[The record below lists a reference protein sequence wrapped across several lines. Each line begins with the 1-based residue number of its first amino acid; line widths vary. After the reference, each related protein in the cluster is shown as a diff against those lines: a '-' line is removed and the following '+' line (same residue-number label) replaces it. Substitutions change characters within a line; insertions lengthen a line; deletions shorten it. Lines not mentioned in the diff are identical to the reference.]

1 MQTTKACRT
10 ISPECS
16 DTENAQLDFELS
28 QPVKPR
34 IGKVGRAKAP
44 ASKAK
49 PKGVQGIIESLADPE
64 SALIRAI
71 ANALKPHIVHAIN
84 TEVNRH
90 ISQIR

>member
-1 MQTTKACRT
+1 MQTTKASRT

-34 IGKVGRAKAP
+34 IGKVAGAKAH

-49 PKGVQGIIESLADPE
+49 SKEVQGITESLADPDRE
-64 SALIRAI
+64 YIDTCDC
-71 ANALKPHIVHAIN
+71 LKTPYSSGHKH
-84 TEVNRH
+84 RC
-90 ISQIR
+90 